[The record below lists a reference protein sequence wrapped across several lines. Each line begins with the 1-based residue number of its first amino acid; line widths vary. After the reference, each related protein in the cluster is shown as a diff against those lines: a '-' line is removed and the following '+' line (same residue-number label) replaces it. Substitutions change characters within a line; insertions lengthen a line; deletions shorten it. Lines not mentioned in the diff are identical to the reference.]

1 MAQPQSFSE
10 RGSCLSVA
18 ILRHTKQR
26 PGDCGSSR
34 PPFTEKASDPGH
46 SGHCHH
52 MSVSA
57 PDWVVGE
64 GGEEAWT
71 PHQRIGHRLPS
82 PSSSTSLA
90 RQRRL
95 VDVSKATLSQ
105 DMAEA
110 LGETSSH
117 LSLSFSV
124 WELKKTFLGPPDAEC
139 SEHCGPDTHQRF

>member
-1 MAQPQSFSE
+1 
-10 RGSCLSVA
+10 
-18 ILRHTKQR
+18 
-26 PGDCGSSR
+26 
-34 PPFTEKASDPGH
+34 
-46 SGHCHH
+46 

-57 PDWVVGE
+57 PDLVVGE

-71 PHQRIGHRLPS
+71 PHQRRIGHRLPS
-82 PSSSTSLA
+82 LSSSASLA

-95 VDVSKATLSQ
+95 ADASKGTLAQ

-117 LSLSFSV
+117 LSLSLSV